1 MSTESQSTTPSFAPL
16 VTEFTPEQEIEF
28 ERMDRELDDYNMGL
42 EHGKNLAPPK
52 YDIQTFRLFRHW
64 QLKRLDDKCK
74 RDFPQWFPS
83 S

>member
-1 MSTESQSTTPSFAPL
+1 MEDQSTTPSFVPL

-42 EHGKNLAPPK
+42 EHGKKLTPPK
-52 YDIQTFRLFRHW
+52 YDMRKFRLFRQW
-64 QLKRLDDKCK
+64 QLKRMNDKYK
-74 RDFPQWFPS
+74 RDFPHRFPS